1 MVIANFISSWLE
13 NIVVLFILISITELV
28 MPKGNMKKYVDLI
41 IGILIIFTIITPFA
55 KLVNKDFNLDQA
67 VFNFSK
73 QDDSSNGGDERL
85 YLEQEKQVEKL
96 YKEKIKNQI
105 KELIEEESPYI
116 VIDMSVEI
124 LDSEE
129 RYGEI
134 ESVQLSIGENVK
146 DAESKKI
153 EINKVEP
160 IQITGESKDMNDDN
174 EEKYKELKEL
184 IWKNYA
190 IEKDKINIKN
200 YDKGNGE

>member
-73 QDDSSNGGDERL
+73 QDDSSNGGDERF

-134 ESVQLSIGENVK
+134 ESVQLSLGENVK

-160 IQITGESKDMNDDN
+160 IQITGESKDITDDN

-184 IWKNYA
+184 MWKNYA

>member
-73 QDDSSNGGDERL
+73 QDDPSNGRDEGF

-124 LDSEE
+124 LDGEE

-160 IQITGESKDMNDDN
+160 IQIIGESKDITDDN